1 MVSEMNPINISSA
14 AATERHRKSVP
25 HYDVSPALSDLPNI
39 SFIACLHQ
47 KESHCG
53 PVILAGLKLTVFHPP
68 QGREE
73 RFPIGLSQILHTRN
87 PSANAQCKIQL
98 QPRTKTS

>member
-73 RFPIGLSQILHTRN
+73 RFPIARFSCSQGRRLVELL
-87 PSANAQCKIQL
+87 QL
-98 QPRTKTS
+98 QTHSGGLV